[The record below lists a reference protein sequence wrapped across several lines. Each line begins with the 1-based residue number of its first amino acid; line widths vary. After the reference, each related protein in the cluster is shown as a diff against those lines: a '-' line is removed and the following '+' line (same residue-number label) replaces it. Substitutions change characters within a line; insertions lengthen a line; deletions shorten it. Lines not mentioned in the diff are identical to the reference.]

1 MKEFAGKLAFITG
14 GASGIGLGQAKRLTE
29 RGCRVVIADYSQEHL
44 DAAMEYFRGKD
55 VQVHP
60 IRLDVTD
67 RDGFAAAAD
76 ETERV
81 FGETPDLLFL
91 TAGVNV
97 FGPAEAST
105 YGDFDW
111 VLGVCLGGVI
121 NGLVTFVPRMI
132 RKGKGGY
139 IAGTASYGA
148 FGPGP
153 ITAPYA
159 CAKSAVLNL
168 MESYMTALKPY
179 GIGVSCLCPANVNTN
194 IYQAPIAG
202 RPARYGRSGYNVNE
216 KTQQAVAK
224 VNSAGLDPLE
234 VADWLMAAIEDEHFL
249 VVPYE
254 HGARMVELE
263 YRRMPL
269 YCSAEGMRQLEEMKK
284 QPPTEEEKMLFDER
298 ERGGVFDG
306 DMRASGFGKAAEGVD
321 WVSDRQKPIY

>member
-1 MKEFAGKLAFITG
+1 MTEFKDKVAFITG
-14 GASGIGLGQAKRLTE
+14 GASGVGLGQAHRLAE
-29 RGCRVVIADYSQEHL
+29 RGCRVVIADFNRRHL
-44 DAAMEYFRGKD
+44 DEAEEYFRARALP
-55 VQVHP
+55 VHT

-67 RDGFAAAAD
+67 REGFAAAAD
-76 ETERV
+76 EVERLY
-81 FGETPDLLFL
+81 GHAPDILVL

-105 YGDFDW
+105 YGDYDW
-111 VLGVCLGGVI
+111 VMGVCLGGVI

-132 RKGKGGY
+132 RRNAGGFV
-139 IAGTASYGA
+139 AATVSFGA
-148 FGPGP
+148 FGAGP

-159 CAKSAVLNL
+159 AAKAAALNL
-168 MESYMTALKPY
+168 MESYYMALKPY
-179 GIGVSCLCPANVNTN
+179 GIGVCALCPANVRTN
-194 IYQAPIAG
+194 IYQAALD
-202 RPARYGRSGYNVNE
+202 RPEKYGASGYNVNE
-216 KTQQAVAK
+216 GTQRAVEQ
-224 VNSAGLDPLE
+224 VNAAGMDPL
-234 VADWLMAAIEDEHFL
+234 VLADKLIEAMQDGRFL

-269 YCSAEGMRQLEEMKK
+269 YCSAEGMKKLEEMKK

-321 WVSDRQKPIY
+321 WVSDKQKPIY